1 MIRLKKVF
9 IFSYFLAAALV
20 PVHAADS
27 AVHYEIISDTGTENQ
42 TERQLEAVFEV
53 FSRVFMFDPAQ
64 GALPLRVRVFSDTVN
79 YANYI
84 RSAPAETAPGALYL
98 HYAKSGRRELVID
111 ISKTSAANSLPW
123 QAFIHYLRAFVEQHP
138 LWMQKGFACFFN
150 ALSFAEDGKSVY
162 EENLGWLQI
171 VKNMNNRPPIQD
183 ILLAESGGPEF
194 TSLACSLV
202 SFFMN
207 GGNEEYTRSFT
218 DSLMTLSNEN
228 TQAQNSP
235 AMMRRLL
242 LGHSTEKM
250 TKDYEQYVYS
260 RKSFTQ
266 LIAEGQSAYSSG
278 DMTGA
283 ELLFRAAIEIKSGN
297 YIPYYYLGLLA
308 YGAGKFGL
316 AHEFYLESVD
326 KGADAAL
333 AYYAL
338 GLNAASAGKPADA
351 AEYLRCAA
359 REAPARYKDKTEKL
373 IALLAKTN

>member
-9 IFSYFLAAALV
+9 IFSCFLTAALA

-27 AVHYEIISDTGTENQ
+27 TAHYEIISDTGAGDQ
-42 TERQLEAVFEV
+42 MGRRLEALFEV
-53 FSRVFMFDPAQ
+53 FNRVFIFDPAQ
-64 GALPLRVRVFSDTVN
+64 GALRLRVRIFSDTRE

-84 RSAPAETAPGALYL
+84 RSSPAETAPGALYL
-98 HYAKSGRRELVID
+98 HYEQSSRRELVIEL
-111 ISKTSAANSLPW
+111 SETGAANSLAW
-123 QAFIHYLRAFVEQHP
+123 QAFIQYLRAFVEQPP
-138 LWMQKGFACFFN
+138 LWMQKGFASFFS
-150 ALSFAEDGKSVY
+150 ALSFSEDGKPIY
-162 EENLGWLQI
+162 EENLGWLQT
-171 VKNMNNRPPIQD
+171 VKNMENLPPLQD
-183 ILLAESGGPEF
+183 ILIAESGGPEF
-194 TSLACSLV
+194 TNLACSLV

-228 TQAQNSP
+228 TQAQNSS

-250 TKDYEQYVYS
+250 TMDYEQYVYS

-283 ELLFRAAIEIKSGN
+283 ELLFRAAIEIKGGN

-316 AHEFYLESVD
+316 AHEFYLESIG

-333 AYYAL
+333 AFYAL
-338 GLNAASAGKPADA
+338 GLNAASAGKPKEA
-351 AEYLRCAA
+351 AEYLHRAA